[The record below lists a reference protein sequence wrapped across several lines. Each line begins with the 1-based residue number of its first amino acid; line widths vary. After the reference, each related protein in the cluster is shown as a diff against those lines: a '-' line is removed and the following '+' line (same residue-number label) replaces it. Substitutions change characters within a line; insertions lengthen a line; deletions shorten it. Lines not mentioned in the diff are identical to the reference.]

1 MKFPGKIRKTAAC
14 FLLFCIVLACIP
26 VHAEENEAVE
36 ISAPSGVLM
45 EPETKMILYEKDKD
59 TRRSPASVTK
69 VMTLL
74 LIFDHLKDGS
84 LKLTDTVTTSAHAKS
99 MGGSQVFLE
108 EGETQDVETMIK
120 CIVVAS
126 GNDASVAMAE
136 HIAGS
141 EEAFVKEMN
150 ARAEGLGME
159 NTHFVDC
166 CGLTDSDEHYTTAYD
181 IALMSRELILNYPEI
196 FQYSSIWME
205 NITHVTRQGSK
216 EFGLTNTN
224 RLIRTYS
231 GCIGLK
237 TGSTSKAGFC
247 LSAVAERNE
256 LMLISVVM
264 AAPDYKAR
272 LKDAASLLDYGFARC
287 CRYIDNKPAELPELS
302 VKKGKEET
310 VSLSYDGTFRYLDTE
325 GHSIS
330 DVKKEISLPEKTEAP
345 IKKGAKAGE
354 VIYTAG
360 DKELGRLTIL
370 YAEDI
375 ERAGYLDCLRKTA
388 GYLWLTAGQESF
400 DKWSKQ
406 KLGEENNE
414 RNQNTRC
421 SGTYPVP
428 RHHTDHQRSEKG
440 SFIQK
445 RTYRKGRRHTCT
457 SFCRKR
463 ASFRVGEKGGDPS
476 RKRGSRDPL
485 QDFRR
490 RAYAW
495 K

>member
-45 EPETKMILYEKDKD
+45 EPETKTILYEKDKD

-141 EEAFVKEMN
+141 EEAFAKEMN

-205 NITHVTRQGSK
+205 NITHTTNKGTS

-224 RLIRTYS
+224 KLVRQYEYAT
-231 GCIGLK
+231 GLK
-237 TGSTSKAGFC
+237 TGSTGEAKFCVSATAKKNGIDLIAVIMAAEDSKSRFKDAVNLLNYGFGKCQLYEDTEPEKLKDLPVDGGVKDTVALEYKDTFTYLDTTGADLSQMTKKTELKQSVKEPVEKGAKVGTVHYFLGEKEVGNVEILTKGAVEKAGF
-247 LSAVAERNE
+247 
-256 LMLISVVM
+256 
-264 AAPDYKAR
+264 
-272 LKDAASLLDYGFARC
+272 LDYL
-287 CRYIDNKPAELPELS
+287 K
-302 VKKGKEET
+302 
-310 VSLSYDGTFRYLDTE
+310 
-325 GHSIS
+325 
-330 DVKKEISLPEKTEAP
+330 
-345 IKKGAKAGE
+345 
-354 VIYTAG
+354 
-360 DKELGRLTIL
+360 
-370 YAEDI
+370 
-375 ERAGYLDCLRKTA
+375 
-388 GYLWLTAGQESF
+388 ESF
-400 DKWSKQ
+400 
-406 KLGEENNE
+406 L
-414 RNQNTRC
+414 
-421 SGTYPVP
+421 Y
-428 RHHTDHQRSEKG
+428 
-440 SFIQK
+440 FI
-445 RTYRKGRRHTCT
+445 RK
-457 SFCRKR
+457 K
-463 ASFRVGEKGGDPS
+463 
-476 RKRGSRDPL
+476 
-485 QDFRR
+485 
-490 RAYAW
+490 
-495 K
+495 

>member
-45 EPETKMILYEKDKD
+45 EPETKTILYEKDKD

-224 RLIRTYS
+224 RLIRTCS

-400 DKWSKQ
+400 DKDT
-406 KLGEENNE
+406 L
-414 RNQNTRC
+414 
-421 SGTYPVP
+421 
-428 RHHTDHQRSEKG
+428 
-440 SFIQK
+440 
-445 RTYRKGRRHTCT
+445 
-457 SFCRKR
+457 
-463 ASFRVGEKGGDPS
+463 
-476 RKRGSRDPL
+476 
-485 QDFRR
+485 
-490 RAYAW
+490 
-495 K
+495 

>member
-1 MKFPGKIRKTAAC
+1 MKKALS
-14 FLLFCIVLACIP
+14 LLLAVLLLNGGAYALE
-26 VHAEENEAVE
+26 VT
-36 ISAPSGVLM
+36 APSALLM
-45 EPETKMILYEKDKD
+45 EKD
-59 TRRSPASVTK
+59 TGTVLFAKNEHERLEPASVTK
-69 VMTLL
+69 IMTLL
-74 LIFDHLKDGS
+74 LTMEAIDSGALRYE
-84 LKLTDTVTTSAHAKS
+84 DTVTASPHACS
-99 MGGSQVFLE
+99 MGGSQIWLK
-108 EGETQDVETMIK
+108 EGEQLTVDEMLRAV
-120 CIVVAS
+120 CVVSA
-126 GNDASVAMAE
+126 NDCAVALAE

-141 EEAFVKEMN
+141 EEAFVERMN
-150 ARAEGLGME
+150 QRAAELGMADTVFKNACGLPAEGHV
-159 NTHFVDC
+159 T
-166 CGLTDSDEHYTTAYD
+166 SAYD

-237 TGSTSKAGFC
+237 SGSTSKAGFC

-400 DKWSKQ
+400 DKDT
-406 KLGEENNE
+406 L
-414 RNQNTRC
+414 
-421 SGTYPVP
+421 
-428 RHHTDHQRSEKG
+428 
-440 SFIQK
+440 
-445 RTYRKGRRHTCT
+445 
-457 SFCRKR
+457 
-463 ASFRVGEKGGDPS
+463 
-476 RKRGSRDPL
+476 
-485 QDFRR
+485 
-490 RAYAW
+490 
-495 K
+495 

>member
-1 MKFPGKIRKTAAC
+1 MKVCDRIRKTAAYAG
-14 FLLFCIVLACIP
+14 FFCIMMTCIP
-26 VHAEENEAVE
+26 VYAEEKSAVE
-36 ISAPSGVLM
+36 VSAPSVVLM
-45 EPETKMILYEKDKD
+45 EPETKTVLYEKEKD

-74 LIFDHLKDGS
+74 LIFDHLKKGDMA
-84 LKLTDTVTTSAHAKS
+84 LTDIVTTSAHAKS

-108 EGETQDVETMIK
+108 EGETQDVETLIK
-120 CIVVAS
+120 CIVIAS

-136 HIAGS
+136 YISGS

-150 ARAEGLGME
+150 ERAQELGMK

-181 IALMSRELILNYPEI
+181 IALMSRELILDHPEI

-287 CRYIDNKPAELPELS
+287 SLYIDNKPAELPELS

-325 GHSIS
+325 GHSIT
-330 DVKKEISLPEKTEAP
+330 DVKKEIKLPQETEAP
-345 IKKGAKAGE
+345 VKKGAKAGE
-354 VIYTAG
+354 VIYLSG
-360 DKELGRLTIL
+360 GRELGRLPIL
-370 YAEDI
+370 FARTVS
-375 ERAGYLDCLRKTA
+375 RATYMDCLIKTA
-388 GYLWLTAGQESF
+388 GRLWLTGGKETF
-400 DKWSKQ
+400 DKD
-406 KLGEENNE
+406 
-414 RNQNTRC
+414 T
-421 SGTYPVP
+421 V
-428 RHHTDHQRSEKG
+428 
-440 SFIQK
+440 
-445 RTYRKGRRHTCT
+445 
-457 SFCRKR
+457 
-463 ASFRVGEKGGDPS
+463 
-476 RKRGSRDPL
+476 
-485 QDFRR
+485 
-490 RAYAW
+490 
-495 K
+495 

>member
-1 MKFPGKIRKTAAC
+1 MKIHGRLRKTVAG
-14 FLLFCIVLACIP
+14 FLFFCVVFTCIP
-26 VHAEENEAVE
+26 VRAEENTAVE
-36 ISAPSGVLM
+36 ISAPSAVLM
-45 EPETKMILYEKDKD
+45 EPETKTLLYEKEKD

-74 LIFDHLKDGS
+74 LIFDHLKNGS

-150 ARAEGLGME
+150 SRAEGLGMR

-196 FQYSSIWME
+196 FNYSSIWME
-205 NITHVTRQGSK
+205 NITHVTRQGTK

-224 RLIRTYS
+224 RLLRTYP

-237 TGSTSKAGFC
+237 TGSTSKAKFC

-256 LMLISVVM
+256 LKLISVIM

-272 LKDAASLLDYGFARC
+272 LKDAAALLDYGFARC
-287 CRYIDNKPAELPELS
+287 CLYVDHKPMKLPQLP
-302 VKKGKEET
+302 VKKGKKEM
-310 VSLSYDGTFRYLDTE
+310 VSLTCPETFRYLDTE
-325 GHSIS
+325 GRSIS
-330 DVKKEISLPEKTEAP
+330 DVKKELKLPEKTEAP
-345 IKKGAKAGE
+345 VRKGTKAGE
-354 VIYTAG
+354 VIYLSG
-360 DKELGRLTIL
+360 DRELGRIAVL
-370 YAEDI
+370 YGETVK
-375 ERAGYLDCLRKTA
+375 RADYLDCLKKTV
-388 GYLWLTAGQESF
+388 GYLWLRDQQESF
-400 DKWSKQ
+400 DKDT
-406 KLGEENNE
+406 L
-414 RNQNTRC
+414 
-421 SGTYPVP
+421 
-428 RHHTDHQRSEKG
+428 
-440 SFIQK
+440 
-445 RTYRKGRRHTCT
+445 
-457 SFCRKR
+457 
-463 ASFRVGEKGGDPS
+463 
-476 RKRGSRDPL
+476 
-485 QDFRR
+485 
-490 RAYAW
+490 
-495 K
+495 

>member
-45 EPETKMILYEKDKD
+45 EPETKTILYEKDKD

-196 FQYSSIWME
+196 FQYSFDLDGKYHSRYQ
-205 NITHVTRQGSK
+205 TGKQR
-216 EFGLTNTN
+216 
-224 RLIRTYS
+224 IRTHQHESTDPYVFRLYRTQNGKYQQS
-231 GCIGLK
+231 GI
-237 TGSTSKAGFC
+237 
-247 LSAVAERNE
+247 
-256 LMLISVVM
+256 
-264 AAPDYKAR
+264 
-272 LKDAASLLDYGFARC
+272 
-287 CRYIDNKPAELPELS
+287 LPER
-302 VKKGKEET
+302 GGREE
-310 VSLSYDGTFRYLDTE
+310 
-325 GHSIS
+325 
-330 DVKKEISLPEKTEAP
+330 
-345 IKKGAKAGE
+345 
-354 VIYTAG
+354 
-360 DKELGRLTIL
+360 
-370 YAEDI
+370 
-375 ERAGYLDCLRKTA
+375 
-388 GYLWLTAGQESF
+388 
-400 DKWSKQ
+400 
-406 KLGEENNE
+406 
-414 RNQNTRC
+414 
-421 SGTYPVP
+421 
-428 RHHTDHQRSEKG
+428 
-440 SFIQK
+440 
-445 RTYRKGRRHTCT
+445 
-457 SFCRKR
+457 
-463 ASFRVGEKGGDPS
+463 
-476 RKRGSRDPL
+476 
-485 QDFRR
+485 
-490 RAYAW
+490 
-495 K
+495 